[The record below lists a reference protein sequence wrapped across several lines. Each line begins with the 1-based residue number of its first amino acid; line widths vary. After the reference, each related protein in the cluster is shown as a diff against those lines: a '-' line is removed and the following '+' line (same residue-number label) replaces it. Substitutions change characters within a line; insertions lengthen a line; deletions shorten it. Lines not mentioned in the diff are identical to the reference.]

1 MGIAE
6 PFYSMERAVR
16 CSDDARG
23 APDGRPR
30 ARKRIRGRLAGD
42 PPIDPSSALLPLRQ
56 TQTGQPDFT
65 FFFFFESA
73 AAAAPPPRPPIRPAV
88 SRAARRKSWSQHAKC
103 SLVQRW
109 CHPIQNLFGACL
121 LVRRIAWSAR
131 TSFGTRDAL

>member
-16 CSDDARG
+16 YSGDARD
-23 APDGRPR
+23 APDGRAPPLASRRPR

-65 FFFFFESA
+65 FFFF
-73 AAAAPPPRPPIRPAV
+73 
-88 SRAARRKSWSQHAKC
+88 
-103 SLVQRW
+103 
-109 CHPIQNLFGACL
+109 
-121 LVRRIAWSAR
+121 
-131 TSFGTRDAL
+131 